1 MQTTLNK
8 LQSGLEEKDQK
19 QIKKYGKELYNQWL
33 SYENDIREKYPLLY
47 TDTEKYILP
56 LSTEI
61 EKDSIDQKKV
71 QELSVQLDR
80 SLENLKNAKETATK
94 TSEALKKAVNNY
106 KTYVNDQTEQLVKTT
121 TTFTDAVNAG
131 DLEKAKASYAEAR
144 VYYERIEPIAE
155 SFGDLDPKN

>member
-8 LQSGLEEKDQK
+8 LQNGLEENDQK

-33 SYENDIREKYPLLY
+33 SYENNIREKYPLLY

-61 EKDSIDQKKV
+61 EKDSLDQKKV
-71 QELSVQLDR
+71 QELGVQLDR

-94 TSEALKKAVNNY
+94 TSEALKKLLIII
-106 KTYVNDQTEQLVKTT
+106 KRT
-121 TTFTDAVNAG
+121 
-131 DLEKAKASYAEAR
+131 
-144 VYYERIEPIAE
+144 
-155 SFGDLDPKN
+155 